1 MRSEQSQVFLNGEF
15 LALDQA
21 KISVMDRGFLF
32 GDGVYEVI
40 PCYNGRLFRLSEHL
54 RRLNDSLRG
63 IGMDN
68 PKPVADWR
76 RILETLTAQWPN
88 SDQAVYLQVTRG
100 AYAER
105 NHAVPENVEATLFA
119 MANPLP
125 PADPQLVA
133 SGIDA
138 YTIEDI
144 RWQLCNIKAI
154 TLLANILM
162 REEAARQGG
171 REAILIRD
179 GRVTEGATSNLF
191 IVLDDTIVTPPKSH
205 LLLPGVTRDL
215 VLELSAKADL
225 PCREGDIT
233 EAQLAAANEIWVTSS
248 TKELVAVTRLN
259 GQTVGTGLPGPC
271 YGKIAGLYAD
281 YKAQVSGGLEA

>member
-1 MRSEQSQVFLNGEF
+1 MSTPAAAPRDIAAEQ
-15 LALDQA
+15 
-21 KISVMDRGFLF
+21 
-32 GDGVYEVI
+32 
-40 PCYNGRLFRLSEHL
+40 
-54 RRLNDSLRG
+54 G
-63 IGMDN
+63 IRA
-68 PKPVADWR
+68 V
-76 RILETLTAQWPN
+76 TLQ
-88 SDQAVYLQVTRG
+88 
-100 AYAER
+100 
-105 NHAVPENVEATLFA
+105 
-119 MANPLP
+119 
-125 PADPQLVA
+125 
-133 SGIDA
+133 
-138 YTIEDI
+138 DI

-179 GRVTEGATSNLF
+179 GLVTEGATSNLF